1 MRILKPITPFL
12 TIWKMGLEITYNKV
26 LSIRNFIEIKQNI
39 KSSIKNTQYEK
50 NILFIDI
57 WRYLIS

>member
-1 MRILKPITPFL
+1 
-12 TIWKMGLEITYNKV
+12 MGLEITYNKV